1 MVTRQA
7 IEYEVDGTTMVGV
20 LAADE
25 TLDEKGGASPR
36 PGVVLFHEGGGQ
48 DENVRSRAERLAAL
62 GYIAFAADY
71 FGGGQQFPLD
81 RAQARLGELMSDP
94 DQIRGLARAGLDTL
108 LADSRVDAARVGAFG
123 YCFGG
128 TMALELGRSGA
139 DLRAIVGFHPG
150 LGTKRPE
157 DSRNIVASVLML
169 CGADDPI
176 LPPETRQAF
185 ENEMREAGVTD
196 WRLEL
201 YGGVGHSFTNPD
213 IDARGLGDAF
223 RYNRR
228 ADERSWASA
237 TALLAEC
244 FDAG

>member
-1 MVTRQA
+1 MIVMTD
-7 IEYEVDGTTMVGV
+7 ISYDVDGTTMIGR
-20 LAADE
+20 LAFDDTSDE
-25 TLDEKGGASPR
+25 TSR

-48 DENVRSRAERLAAL
+48 DDNVRSRAERLAAL
-62 GYIAFAADY
+62 GYVAFAADY
-71 FGGGQQFPLD
+71 FGDGRQLPLD
-81 RAQARLGELMSDP
+81 RGQARLGELMSDP
-94 DQIRGLARAGLDTL
+94 DQIRRLGCVALDIL
-108 LADSRVDAARVGAFG
+108 LADPHVDAARTAAFG

-169 CGADDPI
+169 CGSDDPI

-185 ENEMREAGVTD
+185 ENEMREAGVED
-196 WRLEL
+196 WRIEV
-201 YGGVGHSFTNPD
+201 YGGVGHSFTNPE

-223 RYNRR
+223 RYDKR

-237 TALLAEC
+237 LALLSER
-244 FDAG
+244 FGSV

>member
-1 MVTRQA
+1 MVVTRH
-7 IEYEVDGTTMVGV
+7 EVGYDVDGTTMVGV
-20 LAADE
+20 LAGEDSVGDA
-25 TLDEKGGASPR
+25 PR

-48 DENVRSRAERLAAL
+48 DDNVRSRAERLAEL
-62 GYIAFAADY
+62 GYVAFAADY
-71 FGGGQQFPLD
+71 FGGGRQLPLD
-81 RAQARLGELMSDP
+81 RAQARLGELMSDT
-94 DQIRGLARAGLDTL
+94 DRIRRAARAGLDML
-108 LADSRVDAARVGAFG
+108 LADRRVDAARTAAFG

-139 DLRAIVGFHPG
+139 ALRAIVGFHPG
-150 LGTKRPE
+150 LGSKRPE

-185 ENEMREAGVTD
+185 EDEMRDCAVTD
-196 WRLEL
+196 WRIEL

-223 RYNRR
+223 RYDRR

-237 TALLAEC
+237 IALLAEV
-244 FDAG
+244 FGRP

>member
-1 MVTRQA
+1 MVTRSE
-7 IEYEVDGTTMVGV
+7 ITYEFDGTTMVGV
-20 LAADE
+20 LAVDE
-25 TLDEKGGASPR
+25 TAAASPR
-36 PGVVLFHEGGGQ
+36 PGVVLFHEGLGQ

-71 FGGGQQFPLD
+71 FGGGQQLPLD
-81 RAQARLGELMSDP
+81 RAQARLGELMSDS
-94 DQIRGLARAGLDTL
+94 DQIRQIARAGFDQL
-108 LADSRVDAARVGAFG
+108 LADPRVDAGRTAAFG

-150 LGTKRPE
+150 LGNKRPE
-157 DSRNIVASVLML
+157 DSRNIAGSVLML

-185 ENEMREAGVTD
+185 EHEMREAGVAD
-196 WRLEL
+196 WRIEV

-213 IDARGLGDAF
+213 IDGRGLGDAF
-223 RYNRR
+223 KYDRR
-228 ADERSWASA
+228 ADQRSWASA
-237 TALLAEC
+237 TALLAER
-244 FDAG
+244 FDTP

>member
-1 MVTRQA
+1 MVTRQE

-25 TLDEKGGASPR
+25 TVDDAPR

-48 DENVRSRAERLAAL
+48 DENVRSRAARLAEL
-62 GYIAFAADY
+62 GYVAFAADY
-71 FGGGQQFPLD
+71 FGGGQQLALD
-81 RAQARLGELMSDP
+81 RAQVRLGELMNDL
-94 DQIRGLARAGLDTL
+94 DRIRLLARAGLDTL
-108 LADSRVDAARVGAFG
+108 LADPRVDAGRTAAFG

-150 LGTKRPE
+150 LGSKRPE

-185 ENEMREAGVTD
+185 ENELREAGVTD
-196 WRLEL
+196 WRMEL
-201 YGGVGHSFTNPD
+201 YGGVGHSFTNRD

-223 RYNRR
+223 KYDRR

>member
-1 MVTRQA
+1 MIGR
-7 IEYEVDGTTMVGV
+7 
-20 LAADE
+20 LAAD
-25 TLDEKGGASPR
+25 DADGSRR

-48 DENVRSRAERLAAL
+48 DDNVRSRAERLAAL
-62 GYIAFAADY
+62 GYVAFAADY
-71 FGGGQQFPLD
+71 FGNGKQLPLD
-81 RAQARLGELMSDP
+81 RAQARLGELFNNP
-94 DQIRGLARAGLDTL
+94 DQVRRLARAGLDTL
-108 LADSRVDAARVGAFG
+108 LADPRVDAGRTAAFG

-128 TMALELGRSGA
+128 TVALELGRSGA

-185 ENEMREAGVTD
+185 EHEMREAGVAD
-196 WRLEL
+196 WRIEL

-213 IDARGLGDAF
+213 IDGLGLGDAF
-223 RYNRR
+223 RYDRR
-228 ADERSWASA
+228 ADERAWASA
-237 TALLAEC
+237 TALLSERFGAT
-244 FDAG
+244 

>member
-1 MVTRQA
+1 MVTRQN

-25 TLDEKGGASPR
+25 TAGDARR
-36 PGVVLFHEGGGQ
+36 PGVVLFHEGIGQ
-48 DENVRSRAERLAAL
+48 DDNVRSRAERLAAL
-62 GYIAFAADY
+62 GYITFAADY
-71 FGGGQQFPLD
+71 FGGGQQLPLD

-94 DQIRGLARAGLDTL
+94 DQIRHIARAGLDQL
-108 LADSRVDAARVGAFG
+108 LADSRVDTARVAAFG

-128 TMALELGRSGA
+128 TMGLELGRSGA

-150 LGTKRPE
+150 LGSKRPE

-185 ENEMREAGVTD
+185 ENEMREAGVAD
-196 WRLEL
+196 WRMEL

-213 IDARGLGDAF
+213 IDARALSDAF
-223 RYNRR
+223 KYDRR

-237 TALLAEC
+237 TALLAEV
-244 FDAG
+244 FV

>member
-1 MVTRQA
+1 MVTSQE
-7 IEYEVDGTTMVGV
+7 IEYEVEGTTMVGV

-25 TLDEKGGASPR
+25 TVGVAPR
-36 PGVVLFHEGGGQ
+36 PGVVLFHEGIGQ
-48 DENVRSRAERLAAL
+48 DDNLRARAERLAAL
-62 GYIAFAADY
+62 GYVAFAADY
-71 FGGGQQFPLD
+71 FGGGEQLPLA
-81 RAQARLGELMSDP
+81 RAQARLGELMSEP
-94 DQIRGLARAGLDTL
+94 DQIRQLARAGLDQL
-108 LADSRVDAARVGAFG
+108 LADSRVDAGRTAAFG

-150 LGTKRPE
+150 LGSKRPE

-176 LPPETRQAF
+176 LPPETRHAF
-185 ENEMREAGVTD
+185 ENEMREAGVAD
-196 WRLEL
+196 WRMEL

-213 IDARGLGDAF
+213 IDTRGLGDAF

-237 TALLAEC
+237 TALLAER
-244 FDAG
+244 FGTS

>member
-1 MVTRQA
+1 MVTRQE

-20 LAADE
+20 LAVDAN
-25 TLDEKGGASPR
+25 GGDAPR
-36 PGVVLFHEGGGQ
+36 SGVVLFHEGIGQ
-48 DENVRSRAERLAAL
+48 DDNVRARADRLAAL
-62 GYIAFAADY
+62 GYVAFAADY
-71 FGGGQQFPLD
+71 FGGGEQLPLD
-81 RAQARLGELMSDP
+81 RAQARLGELMSDA
-94 DQIRGLARAGLDTL
+94 DQIRRLARAGLDQL
-108 LADSRVDAARVGAFG
+108 LADPRVDAGRTAAFG

-128 TMALELGRSGA
+128 TMALELGRTGA

-150 LGTKRPE
+150 LGSIRPE
-157 DSRNIVASVLML
+157 DSRNIAASVLML

-185 ENEMREAGVTD
+185 ENEMREAGVAD
-196 WRLEL
+196 WRMEL

-213 IDARGLGDAF
+213 IDARGLSDAF

-237 TALLAEC
+237 TALLAER
-244 FDAG
+244 FGTS